1 MKPEEAISQYKLG
14 KLSSD
19 AIVSLANS
27 WLNQGIYTDSLNCIF
42 MENNPSMADVGPLFE
57 SAIRELGI
65 EIPSRVE
72 AAKFA
77 AKDIIQK
84 MVSGEIDLMT
94 GANFLY
100 WDIHQEIADELPD
113 GEYLGSNLGL
123 EYIFCWLRE
132 VWDCRDG
139 SMILYHTDLPRDQAE
154 VKFLD
159 HIKEEAE
166 KWLAKSA

>member
-1 MKPEEAISQYKLG
+1 
-14 KLSSD
+14 
-19 AIVSLANS
+19 
-27 WLNQGIYTDSLNCIF
+27 
-42 MENNPSMADVGPLFE
+42 MAEVGPLFE
-57 SAIRELGI
+57 KAIQELGI

-77 AKDIIQK
+77 AKDTIQK

-100 WDIHQEIADELPD
+100 WDIHHEISEDLPD

>member
-1 MKPEEAISQYKLG
+1 MKPEVAISQYKLG
-14 KLSSD
+14 KLSSH

-27 WLNQGIYTDSLNCIF
+27 WLNQGIYTDSLNSIF
-42 MENNPSMADVGPLFE
+42 MEENASMAEVGPLFE
-57 SAIRELGI
+57 KAIQELGI

-77 AKDIIQK
+77 AKDTIQK

-100 WDIHQEIADELPD
+100 WDIHHEISEDLPD